1 MKSREG
7 KLKRVGA
14 VMSFFAVGCT
24 SFSVSCTGLDRH
36 LGSTINP
43 FGNPNMPDARSE
55 TAQRVRGVK
64 LSTMPVLPE
73 EGDVWPGQ
81 PEPVPS
87 LQDVS
92 RSDRNFVE
100 KWQKAR
106 PQLDADL
113 RQQLNDGQGMS
124 VGEDVG
130 QRYGSGKG
138 VMPIGKPIP
147 SHVKDNARPYMEP
160 AGRGVVTIPN
170 GDGTDTLIAPD
181 GSVKVV
187 SAGKASLY
195 AHARTFGHVH
205 SSEESRQEAQAE
217 LQKAPPAEP
226 LSHLERRAGGGA
238 VSRQPANREPT
249 ITEAPRPQPRV
260 EVLPEPQR
268 PVRQAPA
275 VTEAPRPQPRVEV
288 PPEPQ
293 RPVRQVPAVTEVPR
307 PQPRVEVPSEPQR
320 PVRQVPAVTEAPRP
334 QPETG
339 VVAAPLPQQSGAD
352 EEMGRQHRSKGKAG
366 AHHRHEAA
374 VVDAAQPV
382 VEPHRT
388 HRHKHTQARQHEVV
402 VIEREHH
409 TVAGRH
415 VEAHAQKERHH
426 SSRKRDDDYVDALG
440 FEAPAR
446 SHRSHKS
453 ERVYQFDWDK

>member
-1 MKSREG
+1 
-7 KLKRVGA
+7 
-14 VMSFFAVGCT
+14 MSFFAVGCT

-238 VSRQPANREPT
+238 VSRQPAYREPT

-288 PPEPQ
+288 P
-293 RPVRQVPAVTEVPR
+293 
-307 PQPRVEVPSEPQR
+307 SEPQR
-320 PVRQVPAVTEAPRP
+320 PVRQAPAVTEVPRP

-415 VEAHAQKERHH
+415 VEVHAQKERHH

>member
-1 MKSREG
+1 
-7 KLKRVGA
+7 
-14 VMSFFAVGCT
+14 MSFFAVGCT

-217 LQKAPPAEP
+217 LQKAPPTEP
-226 LSHLERRAGGGA
+226 LSHLERRAGGGV
-238 VSRQPANREPT
+238 VSRQPAYREPT

-288 PPEPQ
+288 LPEPQ
-293 RPVRQVPAVTEVPR
+293 RPVRQAPAVTEAPR

-426 SSRKRDDDYVDALG
+426 PSRKRDDDYVDALG

-446 SHRSHKS
+446 SHHSHKD

>member
-1 MKSREG
+1 
-7 KLKRVGA
+7 
-14 VMSFFAVGCT
+14 MSFFAVGCT

-238 VSRQPANREPT
+238 VSRQPAYREPT

-260 EVLPEPQR
+260 EVPSEPQR
-268 PVRQAPA
+268 PVRQA
-275 VTEAPRPQPRVEV
+275 
-288 PPEPQ
+288 
-293 RPVRQVPAVTEVPR
+293 PAVTEVPR

-334 QPETG
+334 QPKTG

>member
-1 MKSREG
+1 
-7 KLKRVGA
+7 
-14 VMSFFAVGCT
+14 MSFFAVGCT

-217 LQKAPPAEP
+217 LQKAPPTEP
-226 LSHLERRAGGGA
+226 LSHLERRAGGGV
-238 VSRQPANREPT
+238 VSRQPAYREPT

-288 PPEPQ
+288 LPEPQ
-293 RPVRQVPAVTEVPR
+293 RPVRQAPAVTEAPR
-307 PQPRVEVPSEPQR
+307 PQPRVEVLPEPQR
-320 PVRQVPAVTEAPRP
+320 SVRQAPAVTEAPRP

-382 VEPHRT
+382 VEPHWT
-388 HRHKHTQARQHEVV
+388 HRHTQARQHEVV
-402 VIEREHH
+402 VTEKEHH

-426 SSRKRDDDYVDALG
+426 PSRKRDDDYVDALG

-446 SHRSHKS
+446 SHHSHKD

>member
-1 MKSREG
+1 
-7 KLKRVGA
+7 
-14 VMSFFAVGCT
+14 MSFFAVGCT

-160 AGRGVVTIPN
+160 AGRGVVSIPN

-238 VSRQPANREPT
+238 VSRQPAYREPT

-275 VTEAPRPQPRVEV
+275 VTEA
-288 PPEPQ
+288 
-293 RPVRQVPAVTEVPR
+293 PR

-426 SSRKRDDDYVDALG
+426 PSRKRDDDYVDALG